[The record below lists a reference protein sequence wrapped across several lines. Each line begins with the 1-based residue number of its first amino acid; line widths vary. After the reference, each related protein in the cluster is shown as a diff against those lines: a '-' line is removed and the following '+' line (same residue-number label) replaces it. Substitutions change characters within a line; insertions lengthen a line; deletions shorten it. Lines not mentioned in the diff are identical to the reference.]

1 MTTTA
6 KKEPLSVV
14 RNLAYSDDPDVRKK
28 CLQSRIGSIQKI
40 DMSSAFCLNGI
51 KGQVITT
58 SKLHNY
64 SSPLEQTLADSRI
77 DSTILNAM
85 FSAIDKNS
93 LLEKILY

>member
-1 MTTTA
+1 MLTKPNWKHY
-6 KKEPLSVV
+6 KKQICPQL
-14 RNLAYSDDPDVRKK
+14 
-28 CLQSRIGSIQKI
+28 
-40 DMSSAFCLNGI
+40 FCLNGI

-85 FSAIDKNS
+85 FSAIDRIPALRKYFIKKSQYLGGNGS
-93 LLEKILY
+93 LAFYDLFAPVGKKI